1 MIWSEAGKYFIKV
14 RRGVRRARQ
23 LSSREGRLHVPAI
36 VFLSHLLLFCHNKPR
51 FKKLVSQYY
60 SSSSS
65 SVNRAVLR
73 TER

>member
-14 RRGVRRARQ
+14 KREVTRAGQ
-23 LSSREGRLHVPAI
+23 LSSREGRLLVPAI
-36 VFLSHLLLFCHNKPR
+36 VFISYLLLFCHNKPR

-65 SVNRAVLR
+65 SLV
-73 TER
+73 